1 MCDAGGSGVK
11 VSVLMITY
19 NHEKYI
25 AQALDSV
32 LMQEVDFDYEIVIG
46 EDCSTDGTRE
56 IVLAYKRRH
65 PDRIRL
71 LLPDGNLG
79 MIGNFIETYR
89 ACTGEL
95 VAILEGDDFWTSKS
109 KLQKQV
115 DFLEMHPDAAICFT
129 TTRVFYEEK
138 DAPDYLFPEA
148 CKEFSDLEDLLLG
161 NFMQTC
167 SVMFRNRLF
176 GEFPQWF
183 LSGVIGDYPLH
194 VLNAGHGSIGYLPE
208 VMAAYRVHSAG
219 VWSMQMEKNFTRN
232 VLAGIRMY
240 REIDA
245 YFEYRHHKTIRKV
258 IHRHEFALCK
268 WHLKHRNCR
277 GLVLHFFKASMR
289 SPDLVISDLI
299 RMLSGGPKGDSSTKA
314 AP

>member
-1 MCDAGGSGVK
+1 MRNKDERGVK
-11 VSVLMITY
+11 VSILMITY

-56 IVLAYKRRH
+56 IVLEYQRRH
-65 PDRIRL
+65 PDRIRP
-71 LLPDGNLG
+71 LLPASNLG
-79 MIGNFIETYR
+79 MIRNFVETYR
-89 ACTGEL
+89 ACQGEL
-95 VAILEGDDFWTSKS
+95 VAILEGDDFWTCSK

-115 DFLEMHPDAAICFT
+115 DFLDAHPDAAICFA

-138 DAPDYLFPEA
+138 DAPDYLFPAE
-148 CKEFSDLEDLLLG
+148 CKEFSGIEDLLLG

-176 GEFPQWF
+176 GEFPEWF
-183 LSGVIGDYPLH
+183 FSGVIGDYPLH
-194 VLNAGHGSIGYLPE
+194 VLNAEHGSIGYLPE
-208 VMAAYRVHSAG
+208 VMAAYRVHCAG

-232 VLAGIRMY
+232 VLAGIQMY

-245 YFEYRHHKTIRKV
+245 YFDHRHHETIRKV

-268 WHLKHRNCR
+268 WHLKHRNYQAFA
-277 GLVLHFFKASMR
+277 LHCFKATVR

-299 RMLSGGPKGDSSTKA
+299 KMLSDGPKGNSFTKA
-314 AP
+314 AS

>member
-1 MCDAGGSGVK
+1 MWERGERGVK
-11 VSVLMITY
+11 VSILMITY

-25 AQALDSV
+25 AEALDSV

-56 IVLAYKRRH
+56 IVLAYQRRH
-65 PDRIRL
+65 PDRIRP
-71 LLPDGNLG
+71 LLPASNIG
-79 MIGNFIETYR
+79 MIQNFVQTYQ
-89 ACTGEL
+89 ACRGEL
-95 VAILEGDDFWTSKS
+95 VAILEGDDFWTCSK

-115 DFLEMHPDAAICFT
+115 DFLDAHPESAICFT
-129 TTRVFYEEK
+129 TTKVFYEEK
-138 DAPDYLFPEA
+138 DAPDYLFPA
-148 CKEFSDLEDLLLG
+148 QCKEVSCIEDLLLG

-167 SVMFRNRLF
+167 SVMCRNRLF
-176 GEFPQWF
+176 GEFPEWF
-183 LSGVIGDYPLH
+183 FFGVIGDYPLH

-232 VLAGIRMY
+232 VLAGIQMY
-240 REIDA
+240 RNLDA
-245 YFEYRHHKTIRKV
+245 YFDYRHHETIRKV

-268 WHLKHRNCR
+268 WHLKHRNYQAFA
-277 GLVLHFFKASMR
+277 LHCFKATVR

-299 RMLSGGPKGDSSTKA
+299 KMLSDGPKGNSFTKA
-314 AP
+314 AS